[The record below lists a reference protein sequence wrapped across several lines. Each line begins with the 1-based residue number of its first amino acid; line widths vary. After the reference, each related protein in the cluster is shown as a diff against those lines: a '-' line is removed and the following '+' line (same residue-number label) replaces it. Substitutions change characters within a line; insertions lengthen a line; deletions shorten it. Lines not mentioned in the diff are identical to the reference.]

1 MSNEAMQ
8 VPRFFYVCQRTE
20 FRHREDAKSPERVAQ
35 NINTNAKTRK
45 MKSIYQNSI
54 LCLLLSLCLVACS
67 NNDEK
72 LTGNTALVGTL
83 YSLNNE
89 DYSIGDDYVGHHV
102 DIFRFYFHSPTEGM
116 LYYREKDSYTDT
128 GTTRRSA
135 ASHFRYT
142 LNGNNVMLQ
151 YITDEILSSTKL
163 VLGNDKLTAGDLEFS
178 KGEISYA
185 DYDWLKTLHGTTGS
199 CSWYSDM
206 RGGLWIVGKGA
217 MANYS
222 DYAETPWAKN
232 EQTPNRVVVEEGV
245 TEIGSYAFA
254 NPSVGEVDM
263 PDKSLIQVG
272 KAAFCGSTIE
282 NISLSD
288 NITTIEAD
296 AFADCKYLKQITI
309 PESIVSI
316 GESAFDGTA
325 LNKSKLEFGGNLRT
339 IGRNA
344 FFGGEASYLTFAEG
358 VQDISSGA
366 FIGNYCSSSKELI
379 LPNSLT
385 SIGETTFEGP
395 YKKIVLGSGIQQ
407 IGDKAFISGASS
419 GAMYVNRSTPPSVGD
434 NIIVER
440 TNWNSAESRW
450 TLYVP
455 KGCKSAYSNKSPWN
469 KFKSIVEDSSLE
481 GGNGNDDDNG
491 DDGGSSQIKVDYKN
505 LSYIADGKTYK
516 MILVDGGTLPPFYMM
531 QTEVPILGYLQIG
544 DTYIGTIDFDAD
556 ECITVSELRKFI
568 TKLNETT
575 GLEFRLPTEA
585 EWKFA
590 AKGGAKSKN
599 YAYSGSDDIDDV
611 AWYKGNCSGPHD
623 IATKQPNELGLY
635 DMSGNYSEVCSEKPI
650 DTDGRTYGG
659 CWKYTASDC
668 TPTSWKSGNKSSSYI
683 PGKTIRELNAF
694 DGRYI
699 TVRLVYSIPE

>member
-1 MSNEAMQ
+1 
-8 VPRFFYVCQRTE
+8 
-20 FRHREDAKSPERVAQ
+20 
-35 NINTNAKTRK
+35 

-67 NNDEK
+67 NNDEN
-72 LTGNTALVGTL
+72 LTENSKLVGTL

-272 KAAFCGSTIE
+272 KAAFMGSSIETIW
-282 NISLSD
+282 ISES
-288 NITTIEAD
+288 TTDIGAD
-296 AFADCKYLKQITI
+296 AFADCKYLKQINI
-309 PESIVSI
+309 PKSIVSI

-358 VQDISSGA
+358 VQDISTGA
-366 FIGNYCSSSKELI
+366 FIGNYCSGSSKELI

-407 IGDKAFISGASS
+407 IGDKAFLSSASS

-469 KFKSIVEDSSLE
+469 KFKSIVEDSSLDGTDEPNGPDEPDEPNNDAVHFPDANFKAYMVANFDKNNDGEISKDEASLITVISCRERSIQSLE
-481 GGNGNDDDNG
+481 GIQYCTALTSLNCDNNQLTTLDVSNNTALTDLYCHNNQLTTLDVSKNTALTGLYCYNNQLTTLDVSKNTALTSLNCDSNQLTTLDVCKNTALEFLSCSSNQLTTLDVSKTNLENSASPCPLYCSAMSTLQTLYLKTGWKINGIN
-491 DDGGSSQIKVDYKN
+491 VDRK
-505 LSYIADGKTYK
+505 SYCI
-516 MILVDGGTLPPFYMM
+516 PS
-531 QTEVPILGYLQIG
+531 QTEI
-544 DTYIGTIDFDAD
+544 
-556 ECITVSELRKFI
+556 R
-568 TKLNETT
+568 
-575 GLEFRLPTEA
+575 
-585 EWKFA
+585 
-590 AKGGAKSKN
+590 
-599 YAYSGSDDIDDV
+599 
-611 AWYKGNCSGPHD
+611 YKD
-623 IATKQPNELGLY
+623 
-635 DMSGNYSEVCSEKPI
+635 
-650 DTDGRTYGG
+650 
-659 CWKYTASDC
+659 
-668 TPTSWKSGNKSSSYI
+668 
-683 PGKTIRELNAF
+683 
-694 DGRYI
+694 
-699 TVRLVYSIPE
+699 